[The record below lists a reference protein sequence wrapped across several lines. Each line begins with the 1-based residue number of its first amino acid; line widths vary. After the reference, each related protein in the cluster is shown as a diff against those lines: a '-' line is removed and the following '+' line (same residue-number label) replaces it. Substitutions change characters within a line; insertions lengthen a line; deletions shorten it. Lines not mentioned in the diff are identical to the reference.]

1 MEDHALTPP
10 AWLERAVLALI
21 PPLARETVAGDL
33 CETYENPRQ
42 YAREALATIPFVIA
56 SQMRRNL
63 NAPALLVQLALA
75 AALLGPVAALLL
87 APVLLLRDAWQPVA
101 RPSAHDAIRSTMIIA
116 LLAMIAV
123 QALAM
128 NVNLMLST
136 GLSRA
141 NWISLYFFGFLV
153 APLLCILRTGLIVD
167 SDRRGAP
174 KGDMAVTYDA
184 FRLRARRHNI
194 IEGAMLVLAAGVAAR
209 WLDGKAALLFTAL
222 YLVTAIYLLWRGAP
236 TPLPGDGDARTV
248 AARYAIAL
256 DARRQLRRFLWWL
269 WCAPALLALQQHAG
283 HNPIAVAMAGAATVL
298 CCFLLSAINREHGGR
313 IREEMRALERLA

>member
-10 AWLERAVLALI
+10 TWLERVVLALI
-21 PPLARETVAGDL
+21 PPLARESVAGDL
-33 CETYENPRQ
+33 CETYESPRQ
-42 YAREALATIPFVIA
+42 YAREALRTIPFVIA

-63 NAPALLVQLALA
+63 NAPVLVVQLALA
-75 AALLGPVAALLL
+75 AALLGPVAAVLLL
-87 APVLLLRDAWQPVA
+87 PVLLLHDAWQPVA
-101 RPSAHDAIRSTMIIA
+101 RPDAHTAIRGTMLIA

-136 GLSRA
+136 GLNRA

-153 APLLCILRTGLIVD
+153 APLLCVLRTGLIVD
-167 SDRRGAP
+167 SDRRAMP
-174 KGDMAVTYDA
+174 KDGLAAAYEA

-194 IEGAMLVLAAGVAAR
+194 VEGAMLVVAAGAAAL
-209 WLDGKAALLFTAL
+209 WLDGRAALLFTAL
-222 YLVTAIYLLWRGAP
+222 YLLTAIYLLWRGAP
-236 TPLPGDGDARTV
+236 SPLPADGDARTL
-248 AARYAIAL
+248 AARYVAVL
-256 DARRQLRRFLWWL
+256 DARGQLRRFLWWL

-283 HNPIAVAMAGAATVL
+283 HKPIAMAMAAAATVL

>member
-33 CETYENPRQ
+33 CEIYESPRQ
-42 YAREALATIPFVIA
+42 YAREAARTIPFVIV

-75 AALLGPVAALLL
+75 DALLGPMTAALLL
-87 APVLLLRDAWQPVA
+87 PVLLLRDAWQPVA
-101 RPSAHDAIRSTMIIA
+101 RPSAHDAIRGTMIIA

-136 GLSRA
+136 GLNRA

-153 APLLCILRTGLIVD
+153 APLLCILRI
-167 SDRRGAP
+167 RRSA
-174 KGDMAVTYDA
+174 
-184 FRLRARRHNI
+184 
-194 IEGAMLVLAAGVAAR
+194 
-209 WLDGKAALLFTAL
+209 
-222 YLVTAIYLLWRGAP
+222 
-236 TPLPGDGDARTV
+236 
-248 AARYAIAL
+248 
-256 DARRQLRRFLWWL
+256 
-269 WCAPALLALQQHAG
+269 CAPAATTSSKVRRWWLLPPSLPG
-283 HNPIAVAMAGAATVL
+283 GWMGKR
-298 CCFLLSAINREHGGR
+298 LSCSPRCIC
-313 IREEMRALERLA
+313 

>member
-33 CETYENPRQ
+33 CEIYESPRQ
-42 YAREALATIPFVIA
+42 YAREAARTIPFVIV

-75 AALLGPVAALLL
+75 DALLGPMTAALLL
-87 APVLLLRDAWQPVA
+87 PVLLLRDAWQPVA
-101 RPSAHDAIRSTMIIA
+101 RPSAHDAIRGTMIIA

-136 GLSRA
+136 GLNRA

-167 SDRRGAP
+167 SDRRTEP
-174 KGDMAVTYDA
+174 KGDLAAAYKA

-194 IEGAMLVLAAGVAAR
+194 VEGATLVVASAVAAW
-209 WLDGKAALLFTAL
+209 WLDGKAAFLFTTL
-222 YLVTAIYLLWRGAP
+222 YLLTAIYLLWRGAP
-236 TPLPGDGDARTV
+236 APLPADGDARTLAV
-248 AARYAIAL
+248 RYATAL